1 MSTPQNEPNKPGD
14 GEGRPNGQEQPQYG
28 QNVPQYGQNLPQ
40 YGQNA
45 PQQPGPDQPQD
56 GQNVPQYGQ
65 NAPQYGQKYG
75 QNAPQYGQKYG
86 QNAPQNASQYGQQ
99 PYGQGQQ
106 GQSPYGQQYGQQP
119 YGYQNAVPGQY
130 GYPSGQPQVGAK
142 PTRPREVVIAFWLII
157 AAAALTAIETLTELS
172 NLDGT
177 MATVL
182 QDPSVR
188 EALGEQG
195 GQFSDA
201 ELSQMM
207 SGTLGVIIV
216 VTAVIAVGLYL
227 LVAFG
232 VKAGKNWA
240 RITGTVFAALSL
252 FGLFNFWFGTLSVLL
267 GIAAIVLLFLPA
279 SNQFFQ
285 ATKAHKYG
293 IYGR

>member
-1 MSTPQNEPNKPGD
+1 MSTPQNEPNQPGD
-14 GEGRPNGQEQPQYG
+14 GEGRPNGQEQPRY
-28 QNVPQYGQNLPQ
+28 
-40 YGQNA
+40 
-45 PQQPGPDQPQD
+45 

-65 NAPQYGQKYG
+65 NAPQQPGFDQPQYG
-75 QNAPQYGQKYG
+75 QNAPQYGQGQPQYG
-86 QNAPQNASQYGQQ
+86 QNAPQYGQQPYGQQ

-130 GYPSGQPQVGAK
+130 GYPGGQAPTGAK
-142 PTRPREVVIAFWLII
+142 PTRPREVIIAFWLII
-157 AAAALTAIETLTELS
+157 AAAAMTAIEMLTELS

-177 MATVL
+177 MAAVL
-182 QDPSVR
+182 KDPSV
-188 EALGEQG
+188 LGEQG

-207 SGTLGVIIV
+207 SGTAGVIIV
-216 VTAVIAVGLYL
+216 ITAVIAVGLYL

-252 FGLFNFWFGTLSVLL
+252 LGLFNVWFGTLAVLL

>member
-1 MSTPQNEPNKPGD
+1 MSTPQNEPNTPGD
-14 GEGRPNGQEQPQYG
+14 GEGRPSGQQQ
-28 QNVPQYGQNLPQ
+28 PQYGQNLPQ

-45 PQQPGPDQPQD
+45 PQY
-56 GQNVPQYGQ
+56 GQNAPQPDSAQPQYGQ
-65 NAPQYGQKYG
+65 NAPQYGQGQPQYG
-75 QNAPQYGQKYG
+75 QNAPQYGQ
-86 QNAPQNASQYGQQ
+86 QT
-99 PYGQGQQ
+99 YGQGQQ

-130 GYPSGQPQVGAK
+130 GYPSGQPQTGAK

-157 AAAALTAIETLTELS
+157 AAAAMTAIEMLTELS

-177 MATVL
+177 MAAVL

-207 SGTLGVIIV
+207 SGTAGVIIV
-216 VTAVIAVGLYL
+216 ITAVIAVGLYL

-252 FGLFNFWFGTLSVLL
+252 FGLFNIWFGTLSVLL

-285 ATKAHKYG
+285 ATKAHKFG